1 MSADRMALLG
11 YPSVS
16 APLDLADLR
25 RYAIARSLF
34 APVGLAAALD
44 RLGFVQADPI
54 RAPARAQ
61 DLVLRHRVVDYRAGD
76 LDRAYPS
83 LDVEEDAFI
92 NYGFVAR
99 RHYRSMHPRRVHPA
113 FAQARRRRALAMLD
127 FIRERGEAHPR
138 DIEARFAHGAV
149 TNAWGGSSN
158 ATTHL
163 LDAMHY
169 RGLLRVARR
178 DAGIRVY
185 AVRPALPE
193 TPASPASRLDAIAD
207 AVVAEYA
214 PLTAAGL
221 SLVVRRLRYGAPQLA
236 TGIDAALARAKRRL
250 AHAHV
255 DGAHWYWPPDESPRA
270 IAGTLQTAVRL
281 LAPFDPIVWDRARFE
296 RFFGWAYRFEAYT
309 PAAKRKLGYYALP
322 LLHGDAIIG
331 WANVSGDDRRFAVER
346 GYVDGAAP
354 RGASFKRA
362 LDDEL
367 SRMRSFLALRP

>member
-1 MSADRMALLG
+1 VAS
-11 YPSVS
+11 
-16 APLDLADLR
+16 PLTLADLR
-25 RYAIARSLF
+25 RYAIARSLA
-34 APVGLAAALD
+34 APDDLAAAID

-61 DLVLRHRVVDYRAGD
+61 DLVLRHRVADYRIGD
-76 LDRAYPS
+76 LDRTYPA
-83 LDVEEDAFI
+83 LDAEEDVFV

-99 RHYRSMHPRRVHPA
+99 RHYALMHPRRVRPA
-113 FAQARRRRALAMLD
+113 LAPARRRRALAMLD

-178 DAGIRVY
+178 DAGIRIY
-185 AVRPALPE
+185 AVRGVLPDE
-193 TPASPASRLDAIAD
+193 AGSAAVRLDALVD
-207 AVVAEYA
+207 AVVNTYA
-214 PLTAAGL
+214 PLTASGL
-221 SLVVRRLRYGAPQLA
+221 SVVIRRLRYGAPQLA
-236 TGIDAALARAKRRL
+236 AGIDAAIARAKRRL
-250 AHAHV
+250 AHARV
-255 DGAHWYWPPDESPRA
+255 DGAQWHWPADESPRVMA
-270 IAGTLQTAVRL
+270 ETLDGAVRL

-322 LLHGDAIIG
+322 LLRGDSIIG
-331 WANVSGDDRRFAVER
+331 WANVGMSEATLVADR
-346 GYVDGAAP
+346 GYVSGHAP
-354 RGASFKRA
+354 RERRYRAA
-362 LDDEL
+362 LDDEM
-367 SRMRSFLALRP
+367 SRMRAFLVPRP

>member
-1 MSADRMALLG
+1 M
-11 YPSVS
+11 S

-83 LDVEEDAFI
+83 LDAEEDVFI

-99 RHYRSMHPRRVHPA
+99 RHYASMHPRRVRPA
-113 FAQARRRRALAMLD
+113 FAPARRRRALAMLD

-138 DIEARFAHGAV
+138 DVEARFAHGAV

-178 DAGIRVY
+178 DAGIRIY
-185 AVRPALPE
+185 SVRAPLPE
-193 TPASPASRLDAIAD
+193 ASPSPAARLDALAD
-207 AVVAEYA
+207 AVVAKYA
-214 PLTAAGL
+214 PLTASGL
-221 SLVVRRLRYGAPQLA
+221 SVVIRRLRYGAPQLA
-236 TGIDAALARAKRRL
+236 PGIGAALARAKRRL
-250 AHAHV
+250 AHARV
-255 DGAHWYWPPDESPRA
+255 DGTDWYWPADESPRA
-270 IAGTLQTAVRL
+270 IAETLAGGVRL
-281 LAPFDPIVWDRARFE
+281 LAPFDPIVWDRTRFE

-309 PAAKRKLGYYALP
+309 PAARRKLGYYALP
-322 LLHGDAIIG
+322 LLHDDAIIG
-331 WANVSGDDRRFAVER
+331 WANASMNEGTLAAER
-346 GYVDGAAP
+346 GYVSGGAP
-354 RGASFKRA
+354 RSRAFRSA

-367 SRMRSFLALRP
+367 SRMRTFLVPRDAT